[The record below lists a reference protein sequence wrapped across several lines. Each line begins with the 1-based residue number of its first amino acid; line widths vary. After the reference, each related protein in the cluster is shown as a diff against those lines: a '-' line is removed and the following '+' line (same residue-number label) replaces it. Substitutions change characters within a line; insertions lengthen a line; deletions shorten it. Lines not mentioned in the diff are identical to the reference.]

1 MSDKDPSH
9 SNASTDYHSQ
19 IPAFDNVWQVVG
31 ETTAVEQEF
40 RKILEQSTL
49 TSDTRAEALT
59 QLARCQGLQAQFD
72 DAKETL
78 RVALGTSNAPI
89 PHIRYLLEFGR
100 VLRSSGHG
108 KESIPYFAEAYHKA
122 IGLEDYYAADAAHM
136 LAILDPKSGPN
147 ESKTWS
153 QEALDIARKSDN
165 VPTQRWAAIILNN
178 TAWDAFDEGSYQK
191 ALDLFIEATALRKR
205 ALEAHENSTTKQSYR
220 IARWSEAYTLR
231 YMEQYEK
238 AYKIQ
243 NELLSE
249 GETKPNRQEL
259 AILADKLGHI
269 HEAEKHR
276 QVLESKFK

>member
-1 MSDKDPSH
+1 MSDQKPSH
-9 SNASTDYHSQ
+9 SNAFTDYHLQ
-19 IPAFDNVWQVVG
+19 MPAFDYVWQVND

-40 RKILEQSTL
+40 RKILEQPAL
-49 TSDTRAEALT
+49 TSDIRAEALT
-59 QLARCQGLQAQFD
+59 QLARCQGLQDQFE

-78 RVALGTSNAPI
+78 KEALETSNAPI

-100 VLRSSGHG
+100 VLRSSGEG
-108 KESIPYFAEAYHKA
+108 KESAPYFAEAYKEA
-122 IGLEDYYAADAAHM
+122 IDIEDFYAADAAHM
-136 LAILDPKSGPN
+136 LAILDSKSGPN
-147 ESKTWS
+147 ESNTWS

-178 TAWDAFDEGSYQK
+178 TAWDAFDNGSYQK

-205 ALEAHENSTTKQSYR
+205 ALEAHETSTTKQTYR

-231 YMEQYEK
+231 YMEKYKE

-259 AILADKLGHI
+259 AILADKLGLTN
-269 HEAEKHR
+269 EAEEHR

>member
-1 MSDKDPSH
+1 M
-9 SNASTDYHSQ
+9 
-19 IPAFDNVWQVVG
+19 PAFDYVWQVND

-40 RKILEQSTL
+40 RKILEQPAL
-49 TSDTRAEALT
+49 TSDIRAEALT
-59 QLARCQGLQAQFD
+59 QLARCQGLQDQFE

-78 RVALGTSNAPI
+78 KEALETSNAPI

-100 VLRSSGHG
+100 VLRSSGEG
-108 KESIPYFAEAYHKA
+108 KESAPYFAEAYKEA
-122 IGLEDYYAADAAHM
+122 IDIEDFYAADAAHM
-136 LAILDPKSGPN
+136 LAILDSKSGPN
-147 ESKTWS
+147 ESNTWS

-178 TAWDAFDEGSYQK
+178 TAWDAFDNGSYQK

-205 ALEAHENSTTKQSYR
+205 ALEAHETSTTKQTYR

-231 YMEQYEK
+231 YMEKYKE

-259 AILADKLGHI
+259 AILADKLGLTN
-269 HEAEKHR
+269 EAEEHR